1 MGTPSICFRLPMT
14 HPIGFLLGIPD
25 FRTEWVMAEIWVQE
39 REWMLG
45 TKKIEKASK
54 KIYRHLNL
62 T

>member
-1 MGTPSICFRLPMT
+1 MT

-25 FRTEWVMAEIWVQE
+25 FRTEWVMAESWVQE